1 MPASKRAILTLAVLT
16 AAVIT
21 EFRAITH
28 TGTVPASGEAALG
41 FSTTNAISNEMVA
54 VDVLGTTIATAGAAI
69 AQGALVQVGTA
80 GKVITKTTGIA
91 VGRALQA
98 ASADGDNIEIFL
110 IPN

>member
-1 MPASKRAILTLAVLT
+1 MPASKRAILTLSVL
-16 AAVIT
+16 AAAAIT
-21 EFRAITH
+21 EFRAISH

-41 FSTTNAISNEMVA
+41 FSTTDAASGEMVA
-54 VDVLGTTIATAGAAI
+54 ADMLGTTIATAGAAI
-69 AQGALVQVGTA
+69 VQGALVQVGTS
-80 GKVITKTTGIA
+80 GKVITKDAGIA